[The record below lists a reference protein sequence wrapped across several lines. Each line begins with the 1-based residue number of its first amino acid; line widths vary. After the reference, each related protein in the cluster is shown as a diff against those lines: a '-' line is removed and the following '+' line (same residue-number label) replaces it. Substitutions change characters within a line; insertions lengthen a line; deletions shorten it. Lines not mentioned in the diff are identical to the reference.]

1 MTTSEGQHRAGVSN
15 PPEGSASFAD
25 VPSIDALLNEAIDRH
40 RTGQLDQAR
49 TLYGAILVRMPDHAD
64 ALHLSGV
71 ADYQERRPGPALA
84 RFRAVLAAHPA
95 FAAAYNSLGN
105 LLADEGSL
113 DAAVTA
119 YRRALALD
127 NGYAEAFGNLGT
139 VFQALGRYDDALTAY
154 GEAIRLD
161 PGRIGARHNL
171 GVLHQIMG
179 RIDHAAVCFYEVVKA
194 APDHAAAWR
203 GLSLALRA
211 LRHPDAEV
219 CLRRALGDT
228 PADAELALELG
239 TLLNEQRRYDEAET
253 VLRPAA
259 EAAPKT
265 ARLQFSL
272 GSALQGQSRFA
283 EAVACFRRTL
293 SGEPLLSGAWN
304 NLGVALLDL
313 CVYDEAVAAL
323 RTALVLDPADAVA
336 FNNLGTGYE
345 ALSQPGDAVCAYL
358 RALTVRPD
366 YGKALNNLGN
376 ARKAA
381 LRHAEAARL
390 HRLAIAAQPD
400 HPESYSNLASGLH
413 DLDGWVE
420 ALSLHD
426 RALRLAPDRAS
437 AHTARGLALQTLG
450 RLDEAE
456 AAHRRAL
463 EIDRNLADAHA
474 NLGML
479 FWQSARTPEAEASLQ
494 RALELNPSLEAA
506 HLNLGLVSLALGK
519 LGVGW
524 ESYRWRFRAKG
535 YRDRVVA
542 APVWEGEP
550 MPGKRLL
557 VWREQGVGDEILFA
571 SCFRSLAGRVGHV
584 VIECDRRLVSL
595 FARSFPDA
603 TVRAESVTPEGRE
616 LFVPADCDAHIAA
629 GGLPRLLRPTVG
641 SFTDAGP
648 WLVPDP
654 KRVTLWRDRVAA
666 LGPGLKVGIGWR
678 SQMMTMDRKASYV
691 TLDAFAPL
699 FALKGITFI
708 NVQYG
713 DCEAEISAAEA
724 RFGVR
729 IHRWDDLDLK
739 DDFEGAAALTA
750 NLDLVITPAISAG
763 ELAGALGVPV
773 WRFGGR
779 DWTQLG
785 TGVRPWFPAQRL
797 FQPGPGEALAGM
809 LARIARALERLRGS
823 APAPVKVQ
831 VPVKVDVEPQ
841 VAEAVARYR
850 NGDAE
855 GAERLCR
862 AALDAAPEHGVALH
876 LLGILRLRRGEAAE
890 AAGILA
896 RAATSDPGN
905 AAAHAALSDALQA
918 LGRLDGAEAALRHA
932 IAARPDGVEHWV
944 NRTALLRGLGYAPA
958 AEACVRR
965 ALRLNS
971 ALALAHT
978 HLGHLRAD
986 QGDPAGAAGAHRRA
1000 FVLTPAGIEALV
1012 NLGTADREADRLA
1025 DAERLLRR
1033 ATVLDPGAAV
1043 AWSQLGSTLDRLGRI
1058 DEAFESH
1065 RRAVDRAPGMAE
1077 AHANLA
1083 MHWAR
1088 RQRPE
1093 EAEAAYRQALEAD
1106 PQLPTPRYNLSLLL
1120 LERGALRPGWAEHEW
1135 RFGAPQF
1142 RAQARRFAVRG
1153 WRGENIAA
1161 SRLLVWREQGVGD
1174 EILFA
1179 SCYPDLM
1186 NRAGHLVIECDRRLV
1201 TLFARSFPG
1210 ATVRPPTADPRDV
1223 DVQIAAGSLP
1233 RLLRPDLKRFPA
1245 RPWLVPDPARLE
1257 SWRDRV
1263 AALGPGLRVGIA
1275 WRSQL
1280 MTGDRIHAYTALDQ
1294 WGSLFAV
1301 PGLTFVNVQYGD
1313 CAAEIAAAERR
1324 FGVRIHRWDEL
1335 DLKDD
1340 FEGAAALTANLDL
1353 VITPA
1358 ISAGELAGAL
1368 GVPVWRIGHRDWT
1381 QLGTGVRPWFPT
1393 QRLFQP
1399 RPGEGLGAVLTRIAG
1414 HLRRSLPTVPDAP
1427 PPPPEPAS
1435 EPDPDTLL
1443 EQAAE
1448 HHRAGR
1454 FADAASLYD
1463 RVLRLQPDNPVALH
1477 LSGLLAHQ
1485 TGDSAAGAE
1494 RIARAVAR
1502 LPGYAA
1508 AQASLGTVLLASGQA
1523 DAAAERFRRAL
1534 ALQPASAAA
1543 LTNLGNALEAG
1554 YDLPGAATAHRRAT
1568 AAEPAL
1574 AEAHD
1579 NCGAVLTR
1587 LGRLAESE
1595 ACHRQA
1601 VALAPARGAGWLN
1614 LGIALRRSGRWEAA
1628 RHALHR
1634 ALALEPDLADV
1645 LANLGRL
1652 LQGMGRSDEAM
1663 RWSERALTVE
1673 PGHPAAS
1680 FNRGLLCLAR
1690 GDLGEGWEG
1699 YDRRFLARELAG
1711 AARVLPVPG
1720 WEGEDPARRSLLVWR
1735 EQGVG
1740 DEMMFGSCLPD
1751 LIARAG
1757 AVTVECDRR
1766 LVPLFARSFPTAVVR
1781 PSPADPEEP
1790 FEGIDGHVAMGSLP
1804 RWLRPGLSDFLP
1816 SGPLER
1822 PGFLVADPD
1831 RVSHWRGRLDALGP
1845 GLKVGIA
1852 WRSGL
1857 MTAERAGAY
1866 SALQDWTPVFALS
1879 GVEFVNLQYGDCA
1892 AELEDARARFGV
1904 TIHTWPDLNLK
1915 DDLDELAALMSG
1927 LDLVITPAS
1936 SVGEMAGGLGVPVW
1950 RFGSAGDW
1958 TALGTGARPWFPSM
1972 RLIVAPPGTPASAAL
1987 PLIARRLRRLSGIE
2001 DAGRNPSP
2009 L

>member
-1 MTTSEGQHRAGVSN
+1 L
-15 PPEGSASFAD
+15 SADA
-25 VPSIDALLNEAIDRH
+25 PSIDTALKEAVDRH
-40 RTGQLDQAR
+40 QAGQLDQAR
-49 TLYGAILVRMPDHAD
+49 MLYGRILARVPDHAD
-64 ALHLSGV
+64 ALHLSGI
-71 ADYQERRPGPALA
+71 ADYQEGRLSPALA

-105 LLADEGSL
+105 ALADEGHL
-113 DAAVTA
+113 DAAVAA
-119 YRRALALD
+119 YRRAIALD
-127 NGYAEAFGNLGT
+127 DGYAEAFGNLGT
-139 VFQALGRYDDALTAY
+139 VFQSLGRYDDALTAY

-161 PGRIGARHNL
+161 PRRIGARHNL

-179 RIDHAAVCFYEVVKA
+179 RLDHAAVCFHEVVKA

-203 GLSLALRA
+203 GLALALRA

-219 CLRRALGDT
+219 CLRRALADT

-239 TLLNEQRRYDEAET
+239 MLLNEQRHYEEAEAA
-253 VLRPAA
+253 LRPAA
-259 EAAPKT
+259 EADPMRAP
-265 ARLQFSL
+265 LQFAL
-272 GSALQGQSRFA
+272 GGALQGQNRFA
-283 EAVACFRRTL
+283 EAVACFRRTV
-293 SGEPLLSGAWN
+293 GAEPLLSGAWN

-313 CVYDEAVAAL
+313 GNHEEAVPALRAAL
-323 RTALVLDPADAVA
+323 ALDPADAVA
-336 FNNLGTGYE
+336 FNNLGTGHD
-345 ALSQPGDAVCAYL
+345 ALSQFGEAVCVYL
-358 RALTVRPD
+358 WALTVRPD

-376 ARKAA
+376 IRKVA
-381 LRHAEAARL
+381 LRHTEAARL
-390 HRLAIAAQPD
+390 YRLAIAAQPD
-400 HPESYSNLASGLH
+400 FAETYTNLANALH
-413 DLDGWVE
+413 ELDGWVE
-420 ALSLHD
+420 ALKVHGH
-426 RALRLAPDRAS
+426 AVRLAPDSAP

-450 RLDEAE
+450 HIDEAE

-463 EIDRNLADAHA
+463 DIDDGLAAAHA

-479 FWQSARTPEAEASLQ
+479 FWQTARTVEAEDSLH
-494 RALELNPSLEAA
+494 RALQLNPSLEAA

-519 LGVGW
+519 LGIGW
-524 ESYRWRFRAKG
+524 ESYQWRFRGKG
-535 YRDRVVA
+535 YKDRAVA
-542 APVWEGEP
+542 APLWQGEP

-616 LFVPADCDAHIAA
+616 LFVPSDCDAHIAA
-629 GGLPRLLRPTVG
+629 GGLPRLFRPTVG
-641 SFTDAGP
+641 SFTEVSP

-654 KRVTLWRDRVAA
+654 ARLALWRDRVAA

-678 SQMMTMDRKASYV
+678 SQMMTTDRKASYV

-699 FALKGITFI
+699 FTLPGITVI

-713 DCEAEISAAEA
+713 DCAAEIAAAEA

-773 WRFGGR
+773 WRIGHR

-785 TGVRPWFPAQRL
+785 TGVRPWFPTQRL
-797 FQPGPGEALAGM
+797 FQPNPGEELEGM
-809 LARIARALERLRGS
+809 LARIARELERLRG
-823 APAPVKVQ
+823 PV
-831 VPVKVDVEPQ
+831 PEPPPVDVEPL
-841 VAEAVARYR
+841 VADAIARYR
-850 NGDAE
+850 AGDAE

-876 LLGILRLRRGEAAE
+876 LLGILRLRRGDAAE

-896 RAATSDPGN
+896 RAAASDPGN

-918 LGRLDGAEAALRHA
+918 LGRFDGAEAAQRHA
-932 IAARPDGVEHWV
+932 IAARPDAVEHWV

-958 AEACVRR
+958 AETCVRH
-965 ALRLNS
+965 ALRLNP
-971 ALALAHT
+971 ALALVHT

-986 QGDPAGAAGAHRRA
+986 QGDAVGAARSHRRA
-1000 FVLTPAGIEALV
+1000 LALTPAGVEALV
-1012 NLGTADREADRLA
+1012 NLGTTNREADRLA

-1033 ATVLDPGAAV
+1033 ATVLEPGGAV
-1043 AWSQLGSTLDRLGRI
+1043 AWSQLGSTLDRLGRV
-1058 DEAFESH
+1058 DEALDCH

-1088 RQRPE
+1088 RQCLE

-1142 RAQARRFAVRG
+1142 HAQARRFAVRG

-1186 NRAGHLVIECDRRLV
+1186 SRAGHLVIECDRRLV

-1245 RPWLVPDPARLE
+1245 RPWLVPDPARLAL
-1257 SWRDRV
+1257 WRDRV
-1263 AALGPGLRVGIA
+1263 AALGPGLKVGIA

-1280 MTGDRIHAYTALDQ
+1280 VAGERVHAYTALDQ
-1294 WGSLFAV
+1294 WGPLFAV

-1313 CAAEIAAAERR
+1313 CTAEIAAAEAR
-1324 FGVRIHRWDEL
+1324 FGVRIHRWDDL

-1399 RPGEGLGAVLTRIAG
+1399 RPGEGLGEVLTRIAG
-1414 HLRRSLPTVPDAP
+1414 HLRRSLPTAPDAP
-1427 PPPPEPAS
+1427 PPPP

-1454 FADAASLYD
+1454 LVDAAPLYD
-1463 RVLRLQPDNPVALH
+1463 RALRQQPDNPVALH

-1485 TGDSAAGAE
+1485 TGNSAAGE
-1494 RIARAVAR
+1494 DRIAQAVAR

-1508 AQASLGTVLLASGQA
+1508 AQASLGTVLLALGRA
-1523 DAAAERFRRAL
+1523 GAAAERFRFAL

-1554 YDLPGAATAHRRAT
+1554 YDLSGAATIHRRAT
-1568 AAEPAL
+1568 VSEPAL

-1587 LGRLAESE
+1587 LGRLAEGE
-1595 ACHRQA
+1595 ARHRRA

-1614 LGIALRRSGRWEAA
+1614 LGIALRRAGRWGGA
-1628 RHALHR
+1628 RHALTR
-1634 ALALEPDLADV
+1634 ALALEPALADA

-1652 LQGMGRSDEAM
+1652 LQGMGFAGEAM
-1663 RWSERALTVE
+1663 RWSERALAVE

-1690 GDLGEGWEG
+1690 GDLEEGWSG

-1720 WEGEDPARRSLLVWR
+1720 WAGEDPARRSLLIWR
-1735 EQGVG
+1735 EQGIG
-1740 DEMMFGSCLPD
+1740 DEMMFASCLPN

-1757 AVTVECDRR
+1757 SVTVECDRR
-1766 LVPLFARSFPTAVVR
+1766 LVPLFARSFPEAVVR

-1790 FEGIDGHVAMGSLP
+1790 FGGIDGHVAMGSLP
-1804 RWLRPGLSDFLP
+1804 RWLRPRFADFP
-1816 SGPLER
+1816 AR
-1822 PGFLVADPD
+1822 PGFLVADPA
-1831 RVSHWRGRLDALGP
+1831 RVDHWRERLDALGP

-1857 MTAERAGAY
+1857 MTAERVGAY
-1866 SALQDWTPVFALS
+1866 SALQDWAPVFALP
-1879 GVEFVNLQYGDCA
+1879 GVVFVNLQYGDCA
-1892 AELEDARARFGV
+1892 AELEDARTRFGV
-1904 TIHTWPDLNLK
+1904 AIHTWPDLNLK
-1915 DDLDELAALMSG
+1915 DDLDDLAALMSG

-1950 RFGSAGDW
+1950 RFGPAGDW
-1958 TALGTGARPWFPSM
+1958 TALGTGVRPWFPTMS
-1972 RLIVAPPGTPASAAL
+1972 LIVAPPGAPASGAL

-2001 DAGRNPSP
+2001 DAGRVSAG